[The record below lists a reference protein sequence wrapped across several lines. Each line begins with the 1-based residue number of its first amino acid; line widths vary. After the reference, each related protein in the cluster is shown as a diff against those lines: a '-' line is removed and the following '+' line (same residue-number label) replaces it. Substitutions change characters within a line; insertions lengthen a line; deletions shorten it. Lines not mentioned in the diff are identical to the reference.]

1 LKENFGFIK
10 HAQSDT
16 ELFFHYSE
24 LRDCDAR
31 DLDRGS
37 EVEFGAYYDAQKDK
51 TMGVRVIVLPRG
63 TIKTEEVVKQDVEG
77 VVTREMREKRSY
89 DRGTKRELYG
99 GVVRLSQEEKVAE
112 GSGGERGG
120 EEVGG
125 AGVGA
130 KGPGPKVQEW
140 PFGGDDVELG
150 DGTRPYTPAEGD
162 VVIFDVVRVLARKQ
176 EKATNLRFL
185 RAAPAPEIARESG
198 VVEKIAKD
206 SFGFIECYDRF
217 SSCLYFNDVP
227 IKYLI
232 MN

>member
-1 LKENFGFIK
+1 MKENFGFIK

-16 ELFFHYSE
+16 EFFFHYSE
-24 LRDCDAR
+24 LRECDPR

-37 EVEFGAYYDAQKDK
+37 EVEFGAHYDSQKDK

-63 TIKTEEVVKQDVEG
+63 TIKTEELVKQDVEG

-99 GVVRLSQEEKVAE
+99 GVVRRSQEEKAAE
-112 GSGGERGG
+112 AAGGERGG
-120 EEVGG
+120 EGVGG
-125 AGVGA
+125 EGVGA
-130 KGPGPKVQEW
+130 KGPGKVEEW
-140 PFGGDDVELG
+140 QFGGDDVELG

-198 VVEKIAKD
+198 FVEKIAKD
-206 SFGFIECYDRF
+206 SYGFIECCDRF
-217 SSCLYFNDVP
+217 SSYLYFA
-227 IKYLI
+227 
-232 MN
+232 MR

>member
-1 LKENFGFIK
+1 
-10 HAQSDT
+10 
-16 ELFFHYSE
+16 
-24 LRDCDAR
+24 
-31 DLDRGS
+31 
-37 EVEFGAYYDAQKDK
+37 
-51 TMGVRVIVLPRG
+51 M
-63 TIKTEEVVKQDVEG
+63 
-77 VVTREMREKRSY
+77 
-89 DRGTKRELYG
+89 
-99 GVVRLSQEEKVAE
+99 
-112 GSGGERGG
+112 
-120 EEVGG
+120 
-125 AGVGA
+125 GA
-130 KGPGPKVQEW
+130 KGPGKVEEW
-140 PFGGDDVELG
+140 QFGGDDVELG